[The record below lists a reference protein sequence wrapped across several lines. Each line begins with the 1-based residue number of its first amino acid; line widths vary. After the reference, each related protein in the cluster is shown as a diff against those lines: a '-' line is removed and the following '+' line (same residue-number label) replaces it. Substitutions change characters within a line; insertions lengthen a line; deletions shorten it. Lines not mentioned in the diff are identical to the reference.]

1 MVHQLNTRFQA
12 EFPCIFLRV
21 AKLTDSLLARQQA
34 LRIASGHTDRPTSLH
49 ARLNSSHN
57 IINAETSGSII
68 EGEPRAIIPLKMWKI
83 NTAKKLAVR
92 IPDEVN

>member
-34 LRIASGHTDRPTSLH
+34 LRIASGHTLH

-57 IINAETSGSII
+57 IINAEKSGSII
-68 EGEPRAIIPLKMWKI
+68 KGEPLAIIPLKMWKI
-83 NTAKKLAVR
+83 KKFLTR
-92 IPDEVN
+92 SIYNSLTC